1 VNEASHPFAGVVDE
15 VAPRLLGM
23 VLISAFGGVECS
35 VALTEVEAYG
45 QADPA
50 SHSFRGPSVRNRTM
64 FGPPGHL
71 YVYRSYGIHWCANVV
86 TGPAGEGAA
95 VLLRCGVPVAGMSTM
110 ALRRGR
116 SDHLA
121 DGPGKLCQA
130 LAIDGSHDGLDLLDP
145 ESPIRL
151 APGGPVRSWTAT
163 HRIGITRGT
172 DRPWRFVADGSSYLP
187 G

>member
-1 VNEASHPFAGVVDE
+1 VSEAPHPFAGVVDE

-23 VLISAFGGVECS
+23 VLTSRVGGVECS

-45 QADPA
+45 PADPA
-50 SHSFRGPSVRNRTM
+50 SHSFRGPTVRNRAM
-64 FGPPGHL
+64 FGPPGRL

-95 VLLRCGVPVAGMSTM
+95 VLLRGGVPVAGVATM
-110 ALRRGR
+110 AHRRGR

-121 DGPGKLCQA
+121 DGPGRLCQA
-130 LAIDGSHDGLDLLDP
+130 LAIDGSHDELDLLDP
-145 ESPIRL
+145 GSPIRL
-151 APGGPVRSWTAT
+151 VPGRPVRSWTAT
-163 HRIGITRGT
+163 HRIGISRGT